1 MATLNE
7 IEGLTKSYAS
17 ARQQLGEKVH
27 QMKDE
32 LTVIERKYLAM
43 IKRTVAVVKTYEAE
57 LKAAIE
63 KSPEQFK
70 TPKTRILYGIKV
82 GFRKQKGSLDWA
94 DDEIVIKLIKKHFP
108 EMEDVLIKKTEKPA
122 KDGLASLSAQEL
134 KKLGVELKET
144 GDAVVVEPTDSEVDK
159 LVKALLK
166 EKEEEAREAA

>member
-7 IEGLTKSYAS
+7 IEQLSRSYAGE
-17 ARQQLGEKVH
+17 RQKLSDKVH
-27 QMKDE
+27 QMKDK
-32 LTVIERKYLAM
+32 LTIIERKYLAA
-43 IKRTVAVVKTYEAE
+43 IKRTVAVVKTYEAG

-70 TPKTRILYGIKV
+70 SPKTRVLYGIRC
-82 GFRKQKGSLDWA
+82 GFRKQKGSLDWE
-94 DDEIVIKLIKKHFP
+94 DDEVVIKLIKKHFP

-134 KKLGVELKET
+134 KKLGVEIKEA
-144 GDAVVVEPTDSEVDK
+144 GDAVVVEPTDTDVDK

-166 EKEEEAREAA
+166 EKEEEAKEAA